1 MFCFKKFF
9 YLVIFPLAGIT
20 VMYGQSR
27 WSVNS
32 SLQYASGNYL
42 SDQRLNSWYL
52 YGGIRYQTN
61 SFYTALSIPFIAS
74 NGQNF
79 SQFGNIYI
87 PNHMGS
93 GSSGMT
99 GTGGH
104 AGGHM
109 MGGGNLVTSSSTE
122 NYGLGDLYFYAGYN
136 ILNSFTSPVGL
147 SADGYIKFPTA
158 STSNGFG
165 TGKFDFS
172 LSGTLSKNFG
182 TYLAYISGGYIYL
195 GNPDSVNY
203 NNPVTFNAGIGKYFG
218 NGEISVI
225 LSYVMYSKILDIYQK
240 PQQVS
245 LGLNIMSNEKIT
257 YTFIGSAGLSN
268 SSPDYVFS
276 AGIKY
281 NLTN

>member
-1 MFCFKKFF
+1 MFRFKKLF
-9 YLVIFPLAGIT
+9 YLLIFFSAGIT
-20 VMYGQSR
+20 AMYGQSR

-42 SDQRLNSWYL
+42 SDQQLHSWYL
-52 YGGIRYQTN
+52 YGGIRYQAN
-61 SFYTALSIPFIAS
+61 DFYAALSIPFIAS
-74 NGQNF
+74 NGQNV

-99 GTGGH
+99 GTGGRP
-104 AGGHM
+104 GGHM

-172 LSGTLSKNFG
+172 LSGTLRKNFG
-182 TYLAYISGGYIYL
+182 SYLVYASGGFIYL
-195 GNPDSVNY
+195 GNPDSVTY
-203 NNPVTFNAGIGKYFG
+203 NNPVTFNAGIGKFFG
-218 NGEISVI
+218 NGDLSVL
-225 LSYVMYSKILDIYQK
+225 LSYSMYSKILDIYQR

-245 LGLNIMSNEKIT
+245 LGLNIMSNDKMT

-268 SSPDYVFS
+268 SSPDFVLS

-281 NLTN
+281 NLAD